1 MDMPFTLY
9 ASPIPRAMETAKVV
23 SRRLGRCVTHLN
35 ALQEAV
41 AGNLAG
47 LTDDKMQQRYPN
59 FMERWNS
66 NAGTAIMPGGE
77 SIDAVR
83 IRVWEAI
90 VSLYVNHR
98 DDVAVAITHNQTIR
112 TIIATVLNMSLRHF
126 RRLSCALGSITR
138 LDLSEEGPLL
148 ISLNATWHLT
158 KILPQ
163 NHTSDG

>member
-66 NAGTAIMPGGE
+66 NVAFPSNESLQTLDRRTTTGLMAAIAQSPKMVLLCVVKLRFHKVYSNDPTLFGYVP
-77 SIDAVR
+77 AVQQR
-83 IRVWEAI
+83 RYFAQLTI
-90 VSLYVNHR
+90 VELMVG
-98 DDVAVAITHNQTIR
+98 VV
-112 TIIATVLNMSLRHF
+112 IIS
-126 RRLSCALGSITR
+126 
-138 LDLSEEGPLL
+138 
-148 ISLNATWHLT
+148 
-158 KILPQ
+158 
-163 NHTSDG
+163 